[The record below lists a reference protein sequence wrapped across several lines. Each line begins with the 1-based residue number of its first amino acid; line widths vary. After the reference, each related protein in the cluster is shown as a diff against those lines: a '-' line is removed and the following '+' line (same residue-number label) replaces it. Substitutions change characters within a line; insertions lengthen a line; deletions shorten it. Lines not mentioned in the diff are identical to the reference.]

1 MARHSPMP
9 AVAPNSDT
17 QHLPDAEIE
26 PIGIVIP
33 AYGHPRFLG
42 EAIISACTQETERQI
57 LVVVVDDGCRFEET
71 VELVTS
77 LMGQFPGVLH
87 YVRHKNTR
95 LPGARNKGVRF
106 LMAMCPE
113 IDSVFFLDA
122 DNRLSPYSI
131 EAYRKALGDD
141 ERIGWA
147 YPDIAFFGLSWGRG
161 GFDIRET
168 APDYSVLK
176 HLCGNIS
183 EAGSL
188 VRASVFR
195 NDVFYDD
202 TMRSGFEDWDFW
214 LTALGAGYLGVRVK
228 DAGFLYRRRAESM
241 LADSRREEELLLAR
255 MKLKHKALFDPKFIM
270 QTVQREAPFFA
281 ILEEDSDKV
290 LLTADPCV
298 KGEEITLEEFA
309 NRVAACRKSPR
320 EHFFPRKIV
329 LFAPGMWQALKKGA
343 PAYMRWVFWMLLRD
357 KTGTKAISVVS
368 SARPAMRRAT
378 PGDHAHMI
386 VFDSTA
392 FENQVWTGDLAPL
405 AELEH
410 AELSLPIKAVPEGM
424 TAGLL
429 CWNLGTLLPKD
440 KTYSRHTDRR
450 YAGPHARGL
459 YEKVIDP
466 ACSADDEFFPPAPWV
481 RADGEKWFAFVATG
495 DEVAIADLAGRM
507 QAARIKGYRILL
519 VLEREDGVQYE
530 DKPSLAL
537 DIADMIVPLILEPSA
552 GMSRYYLGRRVKSVM
567 TGMRQLELETLAIHF
582 DHIEASHTAMSLE
595 AFGASKHR
603 GAKTHLMMPS
613 AYAHDAGAEDFGR
626 VLAYEHAIDQV
637 VTDDPSVLAPV
648 LSAQGIPREKVVAE
662 ADFFSALAPA
672 SNKVNAPA
680 VMAKPLSWAPTGG
693 YLFVVTYGRSGST
706 LLQTVLQSIDG
717 YFIRGENENAL
728 YSLFEA
734 WKRARSVRQR
744 FDTTRPVPRHG
755 PWYGAEEVDAEAFA
769 ARLVDAFVAEV
780 IRPPEDARVV
790 GFKEIRYG
798 DLSEGELEEYLE
810 FIRRFF
816 PQSRFVFNMRNAADV
831 GRSGWWK
838 DTDPGFVEKLVS
850 RSDAVFKRFAA
861 RYSAISHLMQYE
873 EYAQAEAGFV
883 SLFDFLGE
891 EMDEAVLKAMMARQL
906 DH

>member
-1 MARHSPMP
+1 MP
-9 AVAPNSDT
+9 DLAE
-17 QHLPDAEIE
+17 HKDAQPLSEGALA

-42 EAIISACTQETERQI
+42 EAIISACTQETARQI
-57 LVVVVDDGCRFEET
+57 YVVVVDDGCRFEET
-71 VELVTS
+71 AELVAN

-168 APDYSVLK
+168 APEYSVLK

-188 VRASVFR
+188 VRASLFR
-195 NDVFYDD
+195 NDVFFDD

-255 MKLKHKALFDPKFIM
+255 MKIKHKALFDPRFMM

-281 ILEEDSDKV
+281 ILEEGSDKV
-290 LLTADPCV
+290 LLTADPCARPA
-298 KGEEITLEEFA
+298 ELTLAEFA
-309 NRVAACRKSPR
+309 NLMAACRKSPR
-320 EHFFPRKIV
+320 EHFFPRKIL
-329 LFAPGMWQALKKGA
+329 LFAPGVWQALLKSA
-343 PAYMRWVFWMLLRD
+343 PAYLRWVFWMVLREKAD
-357 KTGTKAISVVS
+357 ARAISVAEA
-368 SARPAMRRAT
+368 ARPSIHRAQCS
-378 PGDHAHMI
+378 DYAHI
-386 VFDSTA
+386 LALESTA
-392 FENQVWTGDLAPL
+392 FEHQVWTGDMPPL
-405 AELEH
+405 AEFEH
-410 AELSLPIKAVPEGM
+410 LALLLPITGVPEVAHLGP
-424 TAGLL
+424 L
-429 CWNLGTLLPKD
+429 CEGIGALLPKG
-440 KTYSRHTDRR
+440 KSFMRHTDRR

-481 RADGEKWFAFVATG
+481 RTDGEKWFAFVAVG
-495 DEVAIADLAGRM
+495 DEVADHALAQRM
-507 QAARIKGYRILL
+507 QAVRAKGYRVLL
-519 VLEREDGVQYE
+519 ILEREDGVSYNDE
-530 DKPSLAL
+530 AALAL
-537 DIADMIVPLILEPSA
+537 EVADMVVPLVLEPSA

-567 TGMRQLELETLAIHF
+567 TGIRQLELETLAIHF
-582 DHIEASHTAMSLE
+582 DHIEASYMAMSLE

-603 GAKTHLMMPS
+603 GAKTHLLMPGS
-613 AYAHDAGAEDFGR
+613 LARGAGVEDYGR

-637 VTDDPSVLAPV
+637 VTDDPAVLAGI

-662 ADFFSALAPA
+662 DEFFRALSPA
-672 SNKVNAPA
+672 SAKAMAPV
-680 VMAKPLSWAPTGG
+680 VMAKPLGWAPPDG

-728 YSLFEA
+728 YPLFEA
-734 WKRARSVRQR
+734 WQRAQSVRQR
-744 FDTTRPVPRHG
+744 FDTTRPVPKHG
-755 PWYGAEEVDAEAFA
+755 PWFGADEVDAEAFA

-780 IRPPEDARVV
+780 IRPPENARVV

-798 DLSEGELEEYLE
+798 DLSEQELETYLE
-810 FIRRFF
+810 FIARFF
-816 PQSRFVFNMRNAADV
+816 PQSRFIFNMRKAEDV

-838 DTDPGFVEKLVS
+838 DVDAGFVENLVS
-850 RSDAVFKRFAA
+850 RNDAAFKRFAA
-861 RYSAISHLMQYE
+861 RNEHRCHLMQYE
-873 EYAQAEAGFV
+873 DYTKDVSGFRP
-883 SLFDFLGE
+883 LFDFLGE
-891 EMDEAVLKAMMARQL
+891 EMDEASLTAMMARQL